1 MNSRARRVRRRSAGP
16 SQLHRVRRRQQRRRG
31 PLQILQCLLIQRV
44 QLVPGVQR
52 VQLVPGC
59 RTSSATLFVL
69 LQRNDPKRSAQTEV
83 EITLPGQPLT
93 GTMSQLTGPSYEAED
108 QTVIDGV
115 ASGPLP
121 AAERPTVPGFEYG
134 SREQSIKLT
143 AGTLTVLNFSY

>member
-1 MNSRARRVRRRSAGP
+1 MVSDLEDGKF
-16 SQLHRVRRRQQRRRG
+16 LE
-31 PLQILQCLLIQRV
+31 LQSSGGGLAYSYALQN
-44 QLVPGVQR
+44 PD
-52 VQLVPGC
+52 GC
-59 RTSSATLFVL
+59 TTVVVVN
-69 LQRNDPKRSAQTEV
+69 QNDPKRSAQTEV

>member
-1 MNSRARRVRRRSAGP
+1 MVSDLEDGKF
-16 SQLHRVRRRQQRRRG
+16 LE
-31 PLQILQCLLIQRV
+31 LQSSGGGLAYSYALQN
-44 QLVPGVQR
+44 PD
-52 VQLVPGC
+52 GC
-59 RTSSATLFVL
+59 TTVVVVN
-69 LQRNDPKRSAQTEV
+69 QNDPKRSAQTEV

-115 ASGPLP
+115 DSGPLP

-143 AGTLTVLNFSY
+143 AGTVTVLNLTNQRQAKAIFVPESQRWEQRDLQP

>member
-1 MNSRARRVRRRSAGP
+1 MLSMTSRAQRVRRRSGRP

-44 QLVPGVQR
+44 QLVPGVQ
-52 VQLVPGC
+52 
-59 RTSSATLFVL
+59 
-69 LQRNDPKRSAQTEV
+69 
-83 EITLPGQPLT
+83 ITLPGQPLT
-93 GTMSQLTGPSYEAED
+93 GTMSQLTGPSYETED

-134 SREQSIKLT
+134 SREQTIKLT
-143 AGTLTVLNFSY
+143 AGTVTVLNFSY

>member
-1 MNSRARRVRRRSAGP
+1 MVSDLEDGKF
-16 SQLHRVRRRQQRRRG
+16 LE
-31 PLQILQCLLIQRV
+31 LQSSGGGLAYSYGLQN
-44 QLVPGVQR
+44 PD
-52 VQLVPGC
+52 GC
-59 RTSSATLFVL
+59 TTVVVVN
-69 LQRNDPKRSAQTEV
+69 QNDPKRSAQTEV

-93 GTMSQLTGPSYEAED
+93 GTMSQLTGPSYETED

-143 AGTLTVLNFSY
+143 AGTVTVLNFSY

>member
-1 MNSRARRVRRRSAGP
+1 MVSDLEDGKF
-16 SQLHRVRRRQQRRRG
+16 LE
-31 PLQILQCLLIQRV
+31 LQSSGGGLAYSYALQN
-44 QLVPGVQR
+44 PD
-52 VQLVPGC
+52 GC
-59 RTSSATLFVL
+59 TTVVVVN
-69 LQRNDPKRSAQTEV
+69 QNDPKRSAQTEV

-93 GTMSQLTGPSYEAED
+93 GTMSQLTGPSYETED

>member
-1 MNSRARRVRRRSAGP
+1 MVSDLEDGKF
-16 SQLHRVRRRQQRRRG
+16 LE
-31 PLQILQCLLIQRV
+31 LQSSGGGLAYSYALQN
-44 QLVPGVQR
+44 PD
-52 VQLVPGC
+52 GC
-59 RTSSATLFVL
+59 TTVVVVN
-69 LQRNDPKRSAQTEV
+69 QNDPKRSAQTEV

-143 AGTLTVLNFSY
+143 AGTVTVLNFSY

>member
-1 MNSRARRVRRRSAGP
+1 MLSMTSRRRSAGP

-44 QLVPGVQR
+44 QLVPGVQ
-52 VQLVPGC
+52 
-59 RTSSATLFVL
+59 
-69 LQRNDPKRSAQTEV
+69 
-83 EITLPGQPLT
+83 ITLPGQPLT

>member
-1 MNSRARRVRRRSAGP
+1 MVSDLEDGKF
-16 SQLHRVRRRQQRRRG
+16 LE
-31 PLQILQCLLIQRV
+31 LQSSGGGLAYSYGLQN
-44 QLVPGVQR
+44 PD
-52 VQLVPGC
+52 GC
-59 RTSSATLFVL
+59 TTVVVVN
-69 LQRNDPKRSAQTEV
+69 QNDPKRSAQTEV

>member
-1 MNSRARRVRRRSAGP
+1 MVSDLEDGKF
-16 SQLHRVRRRQQRRRG
+16 LE
-31 PLQILQCLLIQRV
+31 LQSSGGGLAYSYALQNPDGSTTVVVVNQ
-44 QLVPGVQR
+44 
-52 VQLVPGC
+52 
-59 RTSSATLFVL
+59 
-69 LQRNDPKRSAQTEV
+69 NDPKRSAQTEV

-93 GTMSQLTGPSYEAED
+93 GTMSQLTGPSYETED